1 MARMA
6 SPVRG
11 PAPCPARVTGRSA
24 AMTTRPQEAGPALTI
39 PRRPTPRLLAT
50 PRRPTPRP
58 LGTPRPLTTPRLLGT
73 PHPLTTPRLLAT
85 ARRPIRTGLRPMAQ
99 SSARAATCLTPRAT
113 ASLLTHP
120 VTAFLLTHPA
130 TACPPVLVMQ
140 REIRRQVRARTLV
153 VTTAA
158 LRTSL
163 VRTATRLQKAPMGRR
178 TIRLHG
184 VHPQTPPVMSATQ
197 HGSKAA
203 RPALEHRWRRPLAT
217 TRALMRAATREPFP
231 QVRPPPRHTHPPQVP
246 PPPRHPPPPHG
257 PPPPR

>member
-58 LGTPRPLTTPRLLGT
+58 LATPRPLPTPRLLGTPRPLTTPRLLGTPRPLTTPRLLGTPHPLTTPRPLTTRRPLTTPRLLGT

-140 REIRRQVRARTLV
+140 RGIRRQVRARTLV

-163 VRTATRLQKAPMGRR
+163 VRTGTRLQKAPMGRR

-184 VHPQTPPVMSATQ
+184 VHPQT
-197 HGSKAA
+197 
-203 RPALEHRWRRPLAT
+203 
-217 TRALMRAATREPFP
+217 
-231 QVRPPPRHTHPPQVP
+231 
-246 PPPRHPPPPHG
+246 
-257 PPPPR
+257 